1 MSAED
6 DASQF
11 LSWCYH
17 QLDPATRE
25 DLKQRYAAETGRSV
39 PGERHVRPITA
50 GREGMRINFQEFET
64 RLLHEQLCK
73 VYDTNE
79 ALAFLLQKI
88 GIYRAD
94 IAYSATL
101 RDTWVFVLLDLDRR
115 MKVDDLIKAIR

>member
-1 MSAED
+1 MSAEH
-6 DASQF
+6 F
-11 LSWCYH
+11 LSWCYR

-25 DLKQRYAAETGRSV
+25 DLQRRYEAETGRSV

-50 GREGMRINFQEFET
+50 GREGMRIDFRQNET
-64 RLLHEQLCK
+64 KQLHEQLCK

-79 ALAFLLQKI
+79 ALVLLLQKI
-88 GIYRAD
+88 GISRAD
-94 IAYSATL
+94 IAHAATV